1 MDNCLINRCRTDKT
15 ALQKAYTW
23 TSRNTRRILLAG
35 SAGILLAAILLI
47 SHSGLGPVALI
58 LLVAP
63 VAYLILAF
71 TLPARFTKLQL
82 RRMEETL
89 QADRVDT
96 TVEFH
101 PEEIVNKR
109 EGSDNTTQLRYTA
122 IKTVAAF
129 SGLILLWTQGKQFI
143 LLDPAR
149 FENGTEADF
158 WKLMNEKC
166 PNAVPKKYR
175 QPMNPSD
182 H

>member
-1 MDNCLINRCRTDKT
+1 MDDCLTNRCRMDKT

-35 SAGILLAAILLI
+35 AVVMLLAAILLLYR
-47 SHSGLGPVALI
+47 GGAGQLAVFLLI
-58 LLVAP
+58 LP

-82 RRMEETL
+82 RRMEETF
-89 QADRVDT
+89 QADHVDT

-122 IKTVAAF
+122 IKTVAVF
-129 SGLILLWTQGKQFI
+129 SGLILLWTQGKQFV

-158 WKLMNEKC
+158 WKLMNAKC
-166 PNAVPKKYR
+166 PQAVPKKYR
-175 QPMNPSD
+175 A
-182 H
+182 

>member
-1 MDNCLINRCRTDKT
+1 MEPTLTNRCRMDEASLK
-15 ALQKAYTW
+15 KAYTW
-23 TSRNTRRILLAG
+23 TSRNQRRILLAC
-35 SAGILLAAILLI
+35 SAAMVLLAIYLLWWK
-47 SHSGLGPVALI
+47 GLEHLTLI
-58 LLVAP
+58 LFAAP

-129 SGLILLWTQGKQFI
+129 SGLILLWTQGKQFV

-158 WKLMNEKC
+158 WRLMNEKC

-175 QPMNPSD
+175 QPTNP
-182 H
+182 

>member
-1 MDNCLINRCRTDKT
+1 MEPVLTNHCQTDEASLK
-15 ALQKAYTW
+15 KAYTW
-23 TSRNTRRILLAG
+23 TSRNTRRILLVG
-35 SAGILLAAILLI
+35 SAGMLLAAVLLI
-47 SHSGLGPVALI
+47 SHSGIDPIAVI

-82 RRMEETL
+82 RRMEEL
-89 QADRVDT
+89 FQADHADS

-101 PEEIVNKR
+101 PEEIVNNR
-109 EGSDNTTQLRYTA
+109 DGSDNSTQLRYTTV
-122 IKTVAAF
+122 KTVAVL
-129 SGLILLWTQGKQFI
+129 SGLILLWTRGKQFI

-166 PNAVPKKYR
+166 PAAVPKKHR
-175 QPMNPSD
+175 QA
-182 H
+182 